1 MAVSTVFI
9 DEEQWVS
16 LNKVCTLDIAYR
28 ELLYVNSMSLR
39 KPERASRVA
48 DLQARIA
55 KLRDELGL
63 S

>member
-1 MAVSTVFI
+1 MAVKSVFI

-16 LNKVCTLDIAYR
+16 LNKVWSLDIAYR

-39 KPERASRVA
+39 KPERASKVA
-48 DLQARIA
+48 DLQVRIA